1 MAADRSILGGLA
13 MLALDDPDR
22 RAAESHADACPPCRR
37 ALDEAARTL
46 SLLDAAV
53 ELAPVD
59 ALSVHAR
66 AHSAVLAEWD
76 AAPSRVT
83 SAEAVPSSPSLAI
96 PIAAAVAAAWAVF
109 MGSIR
114 ARAGEGAMW
123 SVAAAALASVGALY
137 VVGRDRLALGLAVA
151 GSVAFAF
158 TVGHAGPLDTGV
170 GIACALHELG
180 TAMAPLFVAGALA
193 ATGRA
198 SISPTGFAAAA
209 AAGALAGQGVL
220 HLACPDAQALPHLM
234 VFHVGAVLVAAA
246 ALVFSLTHDSMRS
259 GRITAWLHP
268 EAHASGV
275 ALQAEQAKIAIG
287 SGGLTGLGL
296 GDGMQKH
303 GFLPEIQS
311 DFIFANIGEELGLVA
326 TLFVLLAFLTITIC
340 GLFIALRARDQF
352 GCLLA
357 VGITSLI
364 SYQAIIN
371 IGVVTSLL
379 PNKGLALPFISA
391 GGSSLLAMLMGVG
404 ILLSVARQA
413 VPVKITPSDFVAND
427 NPFAAKAA

>member
-1 MAADRSILGGLA
+1 MKVAVTILA
-13 MLALDDPDR
+13 F
-22 RAAESHADACPPCRR
+22 C
-37 ALDEAARTL
+37 
-46 SLLDAAV
+46 
-53 ELAPVD
+53 
-59 ALSVHAR
+59 
-66 AHSAVLAEWD
+66 
-76 AAPSRVT
+76 VT
-83 SAEAVPSSPSLAI
+83 SL
-96 PIAAAVAAAWAVF
+96 
-109 MGSIR
+109 
-114 ARAGEGAMW
+114 
-123 SVAAAALASVGALY
+123 
-137 VVGRDRLALGLAVA
+137 LALGLVMLYSSSMVMVDKHTHSEIGAYMLQMQLLWCVLGFIA
-151 GSVAFAF
+151 CVTLAALDYRLLKKFALPVFGGSIFLAALVF
-158 TVGHAGPLDTGV
+158 VPHV
-170 GIACALHELG
+170 GINLNGAHRWIRLPGATFQPSEIVKIALIIMLAWYGDRSQRKMSTFKRGIIFPGIIIVAALG
-180 TAMAPLFVAGALA
+180 LIFREPDRGTTILLA
-193 ATGRA
+193 AVSGTMLM
-198 SISPTGFAAAA
+198 I
-209 AAGALAGQGVL
+209 AGVRWL
-220 HLACPDAQALPHLM
+220 HVIPP
-234 VFHVGAVLVAAA
+234 VLVAAA

-259 GRITAWLHP
+259 ERIIAWLHP
-268 EAHASGV
+268 EAHAGGA

-326 TLFVLLAFLTITIC
+326 TLLVVLAFLVITIC

-357 VGITSLI
+357 VGVTSLI

-404 ILLSVARQA
+404 ILFSVARQA
-413 VPVKITPSDFVAND
+413 VPAKISASDFVTSD

>member
-1 MAADRSILGGLA
+1 MKVAVTILA
-13 MLALDDPDR
+13 F
-22 RAAESHADACPPCRR
+22 C
-37 ALDEAARTL
+37 
-46 SLLDAAV
+46 
-53 ELAPVD
+53 
-59 ALSVHAR
+59 
-66 AHSAVLAEWD
+66 
-76 AAPSRVT
+76 VT
-83 SAEAVPSSPSLAI
+83 SL
-96 PIAAAVAAAWAVF
+96 
-109 MGSIR
+109 
-114 ARAGEGAMW
+114 
-123 SVAAAALASVGALY
+123 
-137 VVGRDRLALGLAVA
+137 LALGLVMLYSSSMVMVDKHTHSEIGAHMLQMQLLWCFLGFIACVTLASLDYEVLKKFALPVFVAAVSA
-151 GSVAFAF
+151 SALVF
-158 TVGHAGPLDTGV
+158 VPHV
-170 GIACALHELG
+170 GINLNGAHRWIRLPGATFQPSEMVKIALIIMLAWYGDYSQRKMNTFKRGIIIPGIIIAAALG
-180 TAMAPLFVAGALA
+180 LIFIEPDRGTTILLA
-193 ATGRA
+193 AVSGTMLM
-198 SISPTGFAAAA
+198 
-209 AAGALAGQGVL
+209 LAGVRWL
-220 HLACPDAQALPHLM
+220 HVIPP
-234 VFHVGAVLVAAA
+234 VLVAAA
-246 ALVFSLTHDSMRS
+246 ALVYSLTHDSMRS

-352 GCLLA
+352 GSLLA
-357 VGITSLI
+357 IGITSLI

-413 VPVKITPSDFVAND
+413 VPAKITPSDFVAND
-427 NPFAAKAA
+427 NHFAAKAA

>member
-1 MAADRSILGGLA
+1 MKVAVTTLA
-13 MLALDDPDR
+13 F
-22 RAAESHADACPPCRR
+22 C
-37 ALDEAARTL
+37 
-46 SLLDAAV
+46 
-53 ELAPVD
+53 
-59 ALSVHAR
+59 
-66 AHSAVLAEWD
+66 
-76 AAPSRVT
+76 VT
-83 SAEAVPSSPSLAI
+83 SL
-96 PIAAAVAAAWAVF
+96 
-109 MGSIR
+109 
-114 ARAGEGAMW
+114 
-123 SVAAAALASVGALY
+123 
-137 VVGRDRLALGLAVA
+137 LALGLVMLYSSSMVMVDKHTHSEIGAHMLQMQLLWCILGFIACVTLA
-151 GSVAFAF
+151 ALDYEVLKKFALPVFVGSLFLSALVF
-158 TVGHAGPLDTGV
+158 VPHV
-170 GIACALHELG
+170 GINLNGAHRWIRLPGATFQPSEIVKIALIVMLAWYGDYSQRKMNTFKRGIIIPGVIIAAALG
-180 TAMAPLFVAGALA
+180 LIFIEPDRGTTILLA
-193 ATGRA
+193 AVSGTMLM
-198 SISPTGFAAAA
+198 I
-209 AAGALAGQGVL
+209 AGVRWLHVIPPVLAG
-220 HLACPDAQALPHLM
+220 
-234 VFHVGAVLVAAA
+234 AA
-246 ALVFSLTHDSMRS
+246 ALVYSLTHDSMRS

-268 EAHASGV
+268 EAHAGGA

-326 TLFVLLAFLTITIC
+326 TLLVVLAFLVITIC
-340 GLFIALRARDQF
+340 GLFIALRSRDQF

-391 GGSSLLAMLMGVG
+391 GGSSLLAILMGVG

-413 VPVKITPSDFVAND
+413 VPAKISATDFVTND

>member
-1 MAADRSILGGLA
+1 MKVAVTTLA
-13 MLALDDPDR
+13 F
-22 RAAESHADACPPCRR
+22 C
-37 ALDEAARTL
+37 
-46 SLLDAAV
+46 
-53 ELAPVD
+53 
-59 ALSVHAR
+59 
-66 AHSAVLAEWD
+66 
-76 AAPSRVT
+76 VT
-83 SAEAVPSSPSLAI
+83 SL
-96 PIAAAVAAAWAVF
+96 
-109 MGSIR
+109 
-114 ARAGEGAMW
+114 
-123 SVAAAALASVGALY
+123 
-137 VVGRDRLALGLAVA
+137 LALGLVMLYSSSMVMVDKHTHSEIGAHMLQMQLLWCVLGFIACVFLASLDYEVLKKFALPVFVGSLFMAALVFVPHLGINLNGAHRWIRLPGATFQPSEIVKIALIVMLAWYGDYSQRKMNTFKRGIIIPGLIIAVA
-151 GSVAFAF
+151 
-158 TVGHAGPLDTGV
+158 
-170 GIACALHELG
+170 LG
-180 TAMAPLFVAGALA
+180 LIFIEPDRGTTILLA
-193 ATGRA
+193 AVSGTMLMIAGVRWLHV
-198 SISPTGFAAAA
+198 IPPVLG
-209 AAGALAGQGVL
+209 AAG
-220 HLACPDAQALPHLM
+220 
-234 VFHVGAVLVAAA
+234 

-259 GRITAWLHP
+259 GRINAWLHP
-268 EAHASGV
+268 EAHANGV

-326 TLFVLLAFLTITIC
+326 TLLVVLAFLVITIC

-391 GGSSLLAMLMGVG
+391 GGSSLLAMMMGVG

-413 VPVKITPSDFVAND
+413 VPAKISASDFVTND

>member
-1 MAADRSILGGLA
+1 MKVAVTILAFCVTSLLVLGLVMLYSSSMVMVDKHTHSEVGAHMLQMQLLWCVLGFIACVTLAAVDYELLKKFALPVFVGSLFLAALVFVPHIGINLNGAHRWIRLPGATFQPSEMVKIALIL
-13 MLALDDPDR
+13 MLAWYGDYSQRKMNTFKRGIIIPGIII
-22 RAAESHADACPPCRR
+22 
-37 ALDEAARTL
+37 
-46 SLLDAAV
+46 AV
-53 ELAPVD
+53 
-59 ALSVHAR
+59 
-66 AHSAVLAEWD
+66 
-76 AAPSRVT
+76 
-83 SAEAVPSSPSLAI
+83 
-96 PIAAAVAAAWAVF
+96 
-109 MGSIR
+109 
-114 ARAGEGAMW
+114 
-123 SVAAAALASVGALY
+123 
-137 VVGRDRLALGLAVA
+137 ALGLI
-151 GSVAFAF
+151 FIE
-158 TVGHAGPLDTGV
+158 PDR
-170 GIACALHELG
+170 G
-180 TAMAPLFVAGALA
+180 TTILLA
-193 ATGRA
+193 AVSGTMLM
-198 SISPTGFAAAA
+198 I
-209 AAGALAGQGVL
+209 AGVRWVHVIPPVL
-220 HLACPDAQALPHLM
+220 
-234 VFHVGAVLVAAA
+234 GAAA
-246 ALVFSLTHDSMRS
+246 ALVYSLTHDSMRS

-268 EAHASGV
+268 EAHAGGA

-311 DFIFANIGEELGLVA
+311 DFIFANIGEELGLIA
-326 TLFVLLAFLTITIC
+326 TLLVILAFLVITIC

-391 GGSSLLAMLMGVG
+391 GGSSLLAMLMGIG

-413 VPVKITPSDFVAND
+413 APAKISASDFVPND

>member
-1 MAADRSILGGLA
+1 MKVAVTILA
-13 MLALDDPDR
+13 F
-22 RAAESHADACPPCRR
+22 C
-37 ALDEAARTL
+37 
-46 SLLDAAV
+46 
-53 ELAPVD
+53 
-59 ALSVHAR
+59 
-66 AHSAVLAEWD
+66 
-76 AAPSRVT
+76 VT
-83 SAEAVPSSPSLAI
+83 SL
-96 PIAAAVAAAWAVF
+96 
-109 MGSIR
+109 
-114 ARAGEGAMW
+114 
-123 SVAAAALASVGALY
+123 
-137 VVGRDRLALGLAVA
+137 LALGLVMLYSSSMVMVDRHTHSEIGAHMLQMQLLWC
-151 GSVAFAF
+151 GLGF
-158 TVGHAGPLDTGV
+158 
-170 GIACALHELG
+170 IACVTLASLDYGLLKKFALPVFVV
-180 TAMAPLFVAGALA
+180 TLFLA
-193 ATGRA
+193 ALVFVPHIGMQFNGAHRWIRLPGATFQPSEIVKIALIIMLAWYGDYSQRKMNTFKRG
-198 SISPTGFAAAA
+198 IIVPGITIAAALGLIFIEPDRGTTILLA
-209 AAGALAGQGVL
+209 AVSGTMLMIAGVRWL
-220 HLACPDAQALPHLM
+220 HVIPP
-234 VFHVGAVLVAAA
+234 VLVAAA
-246 ALVFSLTHDSMRS
+246 ALVYSLTHDSMRS

-268 EAHASGV
+268 DAHAGGA

-326 TLFVLLAFLTITIC
+326 TLLVVLAFLIITIC

-357 VGITSLI
+357 VGVTSLI

-413 VPVKITPSDFVAND
+413 VPAKISATDFVTND